1 MAIKIKARERLVRF
15 NASEAGDYRYVMQP
29 EIYTTVDQETIMLQV
44 AQRSGLPEY
53 AISSVFKALSEVMA
67 IWATNGHGV
76 PIPGLGS
83 MRFGLRAQ
91 AVSDVNKVN
100 TSLIRARRI
109 VFTPSDEIKKLFSS
123 TSISITCYDR
133 NGDIVKRVNS
143 KDDGTVDDPDADPD
157 NIGSGNTNT
166 GNTNTGN
173 TNTGNTGDSEDLPP
187 VIGGDDEDLPP
198 VIGGEDDEVIVDE
211 TEVPDNGDEVPDNG
225 DEVPDNGDDIPDL
238 GNIES

>member
-100 TSLIRARRI
+100 TSLIRSRRI

-143 KDDGTVDDPDADPD
+143 KDDGTVDDPDTDTD

-166 GNTNTGN
+166 GNANTD
-173 TNTGNTGDSEDLPP
+173 NTGDSEDLPP
-187 VIGGDDEDLPP
+187 VLGDDDEDLPP
-198 VIGGEDDEVIVDE
+198 VIGGEEDEVTVDE
-211 TEVPDNGDEVPDNG
+211 TEVPDNG

>member
-100 TSLIRARRI
+100 ALILSQR
-109 VFTPSDEIKKLFSS
+109 
-123 TSISITCYDR
+123 ITCYDR

-143 KDDGTVDDPDADPD
+143 KDDGTVDDPDTDTD

-166 GNTNTGN
+166 GNANTD
-173 TNTGNTGDSEDLPP
+173 NTGDSEDLPP
-187 VIGGDDEDLPP
+187 VLGGDDEDLPP
-198 VIGGEDDEVIVDE
+198 VIGGEEDEVTVDE
-211 TEVPDNGDEVPDNG
+211 TEVPDNG

>member
-100 TSLIRARRI
+100 TSLIRSRRI

-143 KDDGTVDDPDADPD
+143 KDDGTVDDPDTDTD
-157 NIGSGNTNT
+157 NTNSDNPGT
-166 GNTNTGN
+166 DTPGN
-173 TNTGNTGDSEDLPP
+173 SEDLPP
-187 VIGGDDEDLPP
+187 VLGGDDEDLPP
-198 VIGGEDDEVIVDE
+198 VIGGEEDEVTVDE

-225 DEVPDNGDDIPDL
+225 DDIPDF
-238 GNIES
+238 GNIEP

>member
-100 TSLIRARRI
+100 TSLIRSRRI

-143 KDDGTVDDPDADPD
+143 KDDGTVDDPDADTD
-157 NIGSGNTNT
+157 NIGS

-187 VIGGDDEDLPP
+187 VLGGDDEDLPP
-198 VIGGEDDEVIVDE
+198 VIGGEEDEVIVDE
-211 TEVPDNGDEVPDNG
+211 TEVPDNG

>member
-100 TSLIRARRI
+100 TSLIRSRRI

-143 KDDGTVDDPDADPD
+143 KDDGTVDDPDTDTD
-157 NIGSGNTNT
+157 NTNSDNPGT
-166 GNTNTGN
+166 DTPGN
-173 TNTGNTGDSEDLPP
+173 SEDLPP
-187 VIGGDDEDLPP
+187 VLGGDDEDLPP
-198 VIGGEDDEVIVDE
+198 VIGGEEDEVTVDE
-211 TEVPDNGDEVPDNG
+211 TEVPDNG

>member
-100 TSLIRARRI
+100 TSLIRSRRI

-143 KDDGTVDDPDADPD
+143 KDDGTVDDPDTDTD
-157 NIGSGNTNT
+157 NTNSDNPGT
-166 GNTNTGN
+166 DTPGN
-173 TNTGNTGDSEDLPP
+173 SEDLPP
-187 VIGGDDEDLPP
+187 VLGGDDEDLPP
-198 VIGGEDDEVIVDE
+198 VIGGEEDEVTVDE

>member
-100 TSLIRARRI
+100 TSLIRSRRI

-143 KDDGTVDDPDADPD
+143 KDDGTVDDPDTDTD

-166 GNTNTGN
+166 GNANTD
-173 TNTGNTGDSEDLPP
+173 NTGDSEDLPP
-187 VIGGDDEDLPP
+187 VLGGDDEDLPP
-198 VIGGEDDEVIVDE
+198 VIGGEEDEVTVDE
-211 TEVPDNGDEVPDNG
+211 TEVPDNG

>member
-100 TSLIRARRI
+100 TSLIRSRRI

-143 KDDGTVDDPDADPD
+143 KDDGTVDDPDTDTD
-157 NIGSGNTNT
+157 NTNSDNPGT
-166 GNTNTGN
+166 DTPGN
-173 TNTGNTGDSEDLPP
+173 SEDLPP
-187 VIGGDDEDLPP
+187 VLGGDDEDLPP
-198 VIGGEDDEVIVDE
+198 VIGGEEDEVTVDE
-211 TEVPDNGDEVPDNG
+211 TEVPDNGDEVPDNGDEVPDNG

>member
-100 TSLIRARRI
+100 TSLIRSRRI

-143 KDDGTVDDPDADPD
+143 KDDGTVDDPDADTD

-166 GNTNTGN
+166 GNANTD
-173 TNTGNTGDSEDLPP
+173 NTGDSEDLPP
-187 VIGGDDEDLPP
+187 VLGDDDEDLPP
-198 VIGGEDDEVIVDE
+198 VIGGEEDEVIVDE
-211 TEVPDNGDEVPDNG
+211 TEVPDNG

>member
-100 TSLIRARRI
+100 TSLIRSRRI

-143 KDDGTVDDPDADPD
+143 KDDGTVDDPDADTD

-166 GNTNTGN
+166 GNANTD
-173 TNTGNTGDSEDLPP
+173 NTGDSEDLPP
-187 VIGGDDEDLPP
+187 VLGDDDEDLPP
-198 VIGGEDDEVIVDE
+198 VIGGEEDEVTVDE
-211 TEVPDNGDEVPDNG
+211 TEVPDNG

>member
-143 KDDGTVDDPDADPD
+143 KDDGTVDDPDTDTD
-157 NIGSGNTNT
+157 NTNSDNPGT
-166 GNTNTGN
+166 DTPGN
-173 TNTGNTGDSEDLPP
+173 SEDLPP
-187 VIGGDDEDLPP
+187 VLGGDDEDLPP
-198 VIGGEDDEVIVDE
+198 VIGGEEDEVIVDE
-211 TEVPDNGDEVPDNG
+211 TEVPDNGD
-225 DEVPDNGDDIPDL
+225 
-238 GNIES
+238 